1 MKSMQKTNSKTN
13 SKTKTQKIFIAV
25 SILFL
30 SVMLLL
36 PMATVLFYAFK
47 EGIGSYLQ
55 AITEPYALKALLL
68 TIEATCIAVVINTI
82 FGVFAAFCVTKYDF
96 FGKHF
101 LMTLM
106 DLPFA
111 ISPVIA
117 GLCFV
122 LTFGRTGIIYPIL
135 HFFGVKFMFTVTGI
149 VFATIFVTFPYVS
162 REMIPVLQMQ
172 GREEEEAAGLMG
184 AKGFTIFRKI
194 TFPHIK
200 WAFLY
205 GVVLCSARAMGEFG
219 AVSVIS
225 GHLKGKTNTLPLQV
239 EILYNDFQL
248 TSAMAV
254 SSLLV
259 VLAIVILVV
268 KNMFAEKNK

>member
-1 MKSMQKTNSKTN
+1 MKSMQKTNSKT
-13 SKTKTQKIFIAV
+13 KPQKIFIAV

-122 LTFGRTGIIYPIL
+122 LTFGRTGIFYPIL

-184 AKGFTIFRKI
+184 AKGFTVFRKI